1 MLALKSVDALDE
13 GRREPGSRCPVTCP
27 ICARALLTELPVAL
41 IAEALMVRSS
51 IQLHAAC
58 HDVYWDAAESEVE
71 QIRSYLGAG
80 VLTVISVR
88 E

>member
-13 GRREPGSRCPVTCP
+13 GRREPGIRFPVTCP
-27 ICARALLTELPVAL
+27 ICARALLTGLPVAL

-58 HDVYWDAAESEVE
+58 HDVYWDATESEVE